1 MYVCTYTHPY
11 IHIYCTACGPLAVNT
26 RTVLAIVPP
35 QGCEAIL
42 VEILQSKRSAGGPH
56 FTCCFLK
63 SEYKYNRSRYII
75 EFLTLILLCRA
86 SLVCNIA
93 LLHILSSVIPAAML
107 RARGSFH

>member
-1 MYVCTYTHPY
+1 MQALRHWRVNVILNHMSQIVHVGIKLLIQSNSMRHSP
-11 IHIYCTACGPLAVNT
+11 IIIAVNT

-63 SEYKYNRSRYII
+63 SE
-75 EFLTLILLCRA
+75 
-86 SLVCNIA
+86 
-93 LLHILSSVIPAAML
+93 
-107 RARGSFH
+107 

>member
-1 MYVCTYTHPY
+1 MKATGNNFFWLPDIVYNKNIPITHLHCHFINRIRSWGQTTYM
-11 IHIYCTACGPLAVNT
+11 LAVNT

-63 SEYKYNRSRYII
+63 SK
-75 EFLTLILLCRA
+75 
-86 SLVCNIA
+86 
-93 LLHILSSVIPAAML
+93 
-107 RARGSFH
+107 